1 MARGRVEARIT
12 VPTGGWSVS
21 LTITAIGGPYTV
33 TVAAGNY
40 FPTDL
45 LSSFQ
50 TQLDAA
56 TGADGAFTVSA
67 SWGETGTGL
76 VTISHT
82 IQTFTL
88 TWTSTDLRDVLGF
101 AGNLTPAALT
111 FTGTLHARGVWLS
124 DCEMDVDR
132 GIDGGVYETDRAVQ
146 VSPQGDVD
154 GLVYNTRP
162 RQEGFTW
169 MHVTHP
175 RAQITYETTTGA
187 SFEQWWRDTHSALRS
202 YFPEAAPQL
211 RVYYSADAGTYH
223 TYREIGRTDTGAP
236 RADGAWRYLR
246 TVRLGPL
253 YRVQGT

>member
-33 TVAAGNY
+33 TIPAGNI

-45 LSSFQ
+45 LTSFQ

-56 TGADGAFTVSA
+56 TGGDGAFTVSA
-67 SWGETGTGL
+67 SWGESGTGL
-76 VTISHT
+76 VTIAHAT
-82 IQTFTL
+82 QTFTL
-88 TWTSTDLRDVLGF
+88 SWTSTDLRDVLGF
-101 AGNLTPAALT
+101 AGSLSPAALT
-111 FTGTLHARGVWLS
+111 FTGTLHARGVWLP

-132 GIDGGVYETDRAVQ
+132 GIDGGVYETDRATQ
-146 VSPQGDVD
+146 VSPQGDVY
-154 GLVYNTRP
+154 GLVYNTRQ
-162 RQEGFTW
+162 RHDGFTW
-169 MHVTHP
+169 PHVSHP
-175 RAQITYETTTGA
+175 RAQITYETTTGE

-223 TYREIGRTDTGAP
+223 TFREISRVDTDAP
-236 RADGAWRYLR
+236 RADATWRYLR
-246 TVRLGPL
+246 TVRIGPL
-253 YRVQGT
+253 YRVPGT

>member
-56 TGADGAFTVSA
+56 TGGDGAFTVSA
-67 SWGETGTGL
+67 SWGESGTGF
-76 VTISHT
+76 VTIAHAT
-82 IQTFTL
+82 QTFTL

-101 AGNLTPAALT
+101 TGTLTPAALT
-111 FTGTLHARGVWLS
+111 STGTLHARGVWLP
-124 DCEMDVDR
+124 DCEMDADR
-132 GIDGGVYETDRAVQ
+132 GTDGGVYETDRATQ
-146 VSPQGDVD
+146 VSPQGDVY
-154 GLVYNTRP
+154 GLVYNTRQ
-162 RQEGFTW
+162 RHDGFTW
-169 MHVTHP
+169 AHVTHP
-175 RAQITYETTTGA
+175 RAQISYETTTGA

-211 RVYYSADAGTYH
+211 RIYYSADAGTYH
-223 TYREIGRTDTGAP
+223 TYREISRVDTEAPRTDAT
-236 RADGAWRYLR
+236 WRYLR
-246 TVRLGPL
+246 TVRIGPL
-253 YRVQGT
+253 YRVPGT

>member
-12 VPTGGWSVS
+12 IPTGGWSVS

-45 LSSFQ
+45 LTSFQ

-56 TGADGAFTVSA
+56 TGGDGAFTVSA
-67 SWGETGTGL
+67 SWGESGTGL
-76 VTISHT
+76 VTIAHAT
-82 IQTFTL
+82 QTFTIA
-88 TWTSTDLRDVLGF
+88 WTSTDLRDVLGF
-101 AGNLTPAALT
+101 SGSLSPAALT
-111 FTGTLHARGVWLS
+111 FTGTLHARGVWLP

-132 GIDGGVYETDRAVQ
+132 GIDGGVYETDRATQ
-146 VSPQGDVD
+146 VSPQGDVY
-154 GLVYNTRP
+154 GLVYNTRQ
-162 RQEGFTW
+162 RHDGFTW
-169 MHVTHP
+169 PHVSHP

-223 TYREIGRTDTGAP
+223 TFREISRVDTDAP
-236 RADGAWRYLR
+236 RADATWRYLR

-253 YRVQGT
+253 YRVPGT